1 MSEGKA
7 IVNGIDIWYE
17 TFGRP
22 ADPTVLLIRGAGEQG
37 TAWRPEF
44 CEGLVAGGRHV
55 IRFDNRDVGLSEW
68 FADDEPY
75 TLYDMADDTVGLLDA
90 LEIDRAHL
98 VGISMGGMIGQIL
111 AIHHPERVL
120 TLTSM
125 LSSPC
130 SLSDPSF
137 EPPDPHVMEVIE
149 HLLGETPES
158 REEKIEQRLGLS
170 RALAGTRY
178 PFDEEWWR
186 SQAAEGVD
194 RAWRPFDR
202 SHVVGWPRQRQS
214 PEPSSLRL
222 RASATSFRRAVG
234 MKSSVPSL
242 TTRAE
247 CRVRGD
253 RGDSKC

>member
-55 IRFDNRDVGLSEW
+55 IRFDNRDVGLSRW

-75 TLYDMADDTVGLLDA
+75 TLDDMADDTVGLLDA
-90 LEIDRAHL
+90 LKIDRAHL

-111 AIHHPERVL
+111 AIRHPERVL

-130 SLSDPSF
+130 SPFDPSF
-137 EPPDPHVMEVIE
+137 EPPDPQVMEAIE
-149 HLLGETPES
+149 QLLGAETPRS
-158 REEKIEQRLGLS
+158 REEKIAHRLALS

-178 PFDEEWWR
+178 PFDEEWWGN
-186 SQAAEGVD
+186 QAAE
-194 RAWRPFDR
+194 
-202 SHVVGWPRQRQS
+202 
-214 PEPSSLRL
+214 
-222 RASATSFRRAVG
+222 
-234 MKSSVPSL
+234 
-242 TTRAE
+242 
-247 CRVRGD
+247 
-253 RGDSKC
+253 